1 MRKGITNMRGSI
13 NMYRVFLAED
23 ESLIRQGIKNLISW
37 NEYGFS
43 FVGEAPDGE
52 LAWPLIQKQKP
63 NIVITDIRMPF
74 MDGLSLSRLIKKNM
88 PETTIIILSGYDDF
102 TYAKEAIGIGVDQYL
117 LKPLSKEQL
126 IEVLLEVKQKKDV
139 EQEKQQYMEQFQ
151 KEVQEYLTS
160 SHRAFFEALVSGK
173 YSVPDLIER
182 ADKLHISLKAESY
195 NIVILLVDENMENM
209 LYEPQSVDYQ
219 SELCVRFPK
228 NDKVEM
234 FYMGVDVIAFLIKTD
249 VSKIDGLT
257 KECIRKIEQTFEPLS
272 EYIKWSIIE
281 GNSVTRL
288 SDVSQ
293 CYQEARQKIF
303 HLEHVQIEEQDSDL
317 SVKTESEFNFN
328 QLDAS
333 KVDQRIV
340 EKFLSNGL
348 KSEIDSFVDDYFEA
362 LGEHALEST
371 IFRQY
376 VIMHFQFTTKAFI
389 EKINVMKEV
398 VESDLSVSIG
408 LSQAMSSINEAK
420 NYVSRLLEKAL
431 QIRDQISKCRYSRM
445 MDKAIGYMK
454 KHFSDHDIDL
464 RTVAKAANIS
474 ATYFSGVFSQ
484 QMGKTFVEYL
494 TELRMQYARELLRC
508 SDKSSGEIAY
518 EVGYKDPHYFSF
530 LFKKIN
536 GCSPRDYRAEGQNE

>member
-1 MRKGITNMRGSI
+1 
-13 NMYRVFLAED
+13 MYRVFLAED

-43 FVGEAPDGE
+43 FVGEAQDGE

-63 NIVITDIRMPF
+63 DIVITDIRMPF

-117 LKPLSKEQL
+117 LKPLSKKQL

-182 ADKLHISLKAESY
+182 ADKLHISLTAESY
-195 NIVILLVDENMENM
+195 NIVLLLVDENMKSM
-209 LYEPQSVDYQ
+209 QYEPQVVDYQ

-228 NDKVEM
+228 NDMVEM

-288 SDVSQ
+288 SGVSQ

-303 HLEHVQIEEQDSDL
+303 HLEHFQIEEEASDL
-317 SVKTESEFNFN
+317 SMKKEHEFNFN

-348 KSEIDSFVDDYFEA
+348 RSEIDSFIEDYFDA
-362 LGEHALEST
+362 IGEHALEST

-398 VESDLSVSIG
+398 VESDLSVSIA
-408 LSQAMSSINEAK
+408 LSEAMLSINGAK
-420 NYVSRLLEKAL
+420 NYVSSLLEKAL

-445 MDKAIGYMK
+445 MDKAIGYMI

-464 RTVAKAANIS
+464 QTVAKVANIS

-518 EVGYKDPHYFSF
+518 EVGYKDSHYFSF

>member
-1 MRKGITNMRGSI
+1 
-13 NMYRVFLAED
+13 MYRVFLAED

-474 ATYFSGVFSQ
+474 AAYFSGVFSQ

>member
-43 FVGEAPDGE
+43 FVGEAQDGE

-63 NIVITDIRMPF
+63 DIVITDIRMPF

-102 TYAKEAIGIGVDQYL
+102 AYAKEAIGIGVDQYL
-117 LKPLSKEQL
+117 LKPLSKKQL

-182 ADKLHISLKAESY
+182 ADKLHISLTAESY
-195 NIVILLVDENMENM
+195 NIVLLLVDENMESM
-209 LYEPQSVDYQ
+209 QYEPQVVDYQ

-228 NDKVEM
+228 NDMVEM

-288 SDVSQ
+288 SGVSQ

-303 HLEHVQIEEQDSDL
+303 HLEHFQIEEEASDL
-317 SVKTESEFNFN
+317 SMKTEHEFNFN

-348 KSEIDSFVDDYFEA
+348 RSEIDSFIDDYFDA
-362 LGEHALEST
+362 IGEHALESA

-389 EKINVMKEV
+389 EKINEMKEM
-398 VESDLSVSIG
+398 VESDLSVSIA
-408 LSQAMSSINEAK
+408 LSEAMSSINGAK
-420 NYVSRLLEKAL
+420 NYVSSLLEKAL

-454 KHFSDHDIDL
+454 NHFSDHDIDL
-464 RTVAKAANIS
+464 QTVAKVANIS

-518 EVGYKDPHYFSF
+518 EVGYKDSHYFSF